1 MPGLFEQF
9 PHTNL
14 HELNLDWI
22 IDLLNQFKEEL
33 EDSAVLSVNGQTG
46 HVTLYESEN
55 VILPALPEGVNQ
67 WRLVRMMNGQYA
79 GILFYNGNVYLQR
92 GNSTMRL
99 LTLEDIPTSAGVVAW
114 NGRTGIVNV
123 TGMDIPVD
131 DAADADSIE
140 QAITN
145 EHTER
150 VNADNA
156 LQNSIDAINQAITP
170 ATLECTINSQI
181 TNVARFSCVKIGKV
195 IYIEAVLGFSSSM
208 VFSANDPIITI
219 TGVEFKN
226 FIDVWMTNETTG
238 ISELKLYGRQNRN
251 ILEFNRTISGIP
263 NAFLDLMVA
272 IPIN

>member
-22 IDLLNQFKEEL
+22 IDLINKFKEEL
-33 EDSAVLSVNGQTG
+33 EDSAVLSVNGETG

-55 VILPALPEGVNQ
+55 VILPALPDGVNQ

-92 GNSTMRL
+92 GNSNMRL
-99 LTLEDIPTSAGVVAW
+99 LTLEDIPTSSGVVSW
-114 NGRTGIVNV
+114 NGLTGVVNV
-123 TGMDIPVD
+123 TGRDIPID

-140 QAITN
+140 QAVEN

-156 LQNSIDAINQAITP
+156 LKNYVETITD
-170 ATLECTINSQI
+170 TNI
-181 TNVARFSCVKIGKV
+181 TTDISSKLTSVSNGVHIYSIGKMHILV
-195 IYIEAVLGFSSSM
+195 VNTFSVSEEIANWETFITVPASIKPSHTAWGSLGNQSVM
-208 VFSANDPIITI
+208 RQVAMTTAGTVRC
-219 TGVEFKN
+219 TG
-226 FIDVWMTNETTG
+226 
-238 ISELKLYGRQNRN
+238 
-251 ILEFNRTISGIP
+251 
-263 NAFLDLMVA
+263 A
-272 IPIN
+272 IPTGGGYSMQIVYFG

>member
-55 VILPALPEGVNQ
+55 VILPALPEGVDQ
-67 WRLVRMMNGQYA
+67 WRLVRMMDGQYA

-92 GNSTMRL
+92 GNETMRL

-114 NGRTGIVNV
+114 NGLTGIVNV

-131 DAADADSIE
+131 DTADPDSIA

-156 LQNSIDAINQAITP
+156 LQNAITSNSVKHKEFTFSEISFE
-170 ATLECTINSQI
+170 AGTIGTRGAQYHKPIDIAGSFTI
-181 TNVARFSCVKIGKV
+181 VGLSILSILDSG
-195 IYIEAVLGFSSSM
+195 
-208 VFSANDPIITI
+208 PIIPVPFI
-219 TGVEFKN
+219 TGS
-226 FIDVWMTNETTG
+226 DVYLNIYRASG
-238 ISELKLYGRQNRN
+238 AAVQNNSIVVRLSY
-251 ILEFNRTISGIP
+251 I
-263 NAFLDLMVA
+263 
-272 IPIN
+272 